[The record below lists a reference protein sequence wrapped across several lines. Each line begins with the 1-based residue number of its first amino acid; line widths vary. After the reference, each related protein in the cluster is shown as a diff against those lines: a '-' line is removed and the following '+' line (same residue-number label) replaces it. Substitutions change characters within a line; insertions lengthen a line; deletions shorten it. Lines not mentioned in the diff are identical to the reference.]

1 MFYHAATQTYVNT
14 GQPFTLA
21 GIQYPA
27 NWLELASASDK
38 QAAGLTEVSTSGS
51 RADERYFFV
60 TEELVDGV
68 RVITNL
74 PKPPEVIAAID
85 AAAIE
90 ALKVRVRALRKEIL
104 DRLIGIAFA
113 AKESG
118 DTATVQHCL
127 TARTGLLAITDDL
140 PNDLNAVEL
149 TVFTRYVT
157 IREALPESLKNTF
170 AGLDL

>member
-1 MFYHAATQTYVNT
+1 MFYHAATQTYINP
-14 GQPFTLA
+14 GQAFVLA

-38 QAAGLTEVSTSGS
+38 QAAGLSEVSTSGT

-74 PKPPEVIAAID
+74 PKPPEMLAAVD

-90 ALKVRVRALRKEIL
+90 ALKARVRALRKEIL

-113 AKESG
+113 AKES
-118 DTATVQHCL
+118 DDQVTVIHCL
-127 TARTGLLAITDDL
+127 EARTGLLSITDNLPSDL
-140 PNDLNAVEL
+140 SGAEM
-149 TVFTRYVT
+149 TIFTRYLT

>member
-1 MFYHAATQTYVNT
+1 MFYHAATQTYINP
-14 GQPFTLA
+14 GQAFVLA

-27 NWLELASASDK
+27 NWLELASTSDK
-38 QAAGLTEVSTSGS
+38 QAAGLSEVSTSGT

-74 PKPPEVIAAID
+74 PKPPEMLAAVD
-85 AAAIE
+85 TAAIE
-90 ALKVRVRALRKEIL
+90 ALKVRVRTLRKEIL

-113 AKESG
+113 AKEVS
-118 DTATVQHCL
+118 DTATVEHCL
-127 TARTGLLAITDDL
+127 TARTALLSITDNL
-140 PNDLNAVEL
+140 PGDPSAAEL
-149 TVFTRYVT
+149 TIFTRYVT

>member
-1 MFYHAATQTYVNT
+1 MFYHSATQRYINP
-14 GQPFTLA
+14 GQAFVLT

-38 QAAGLTEVSTSGS
+38 QAAGLSEVSTSGT

-74 PKPPEVIAAID
+74 PKPPEMLAAVD
-85 AAAIE
+85 AVTIE
-90 ALKVRVRALRKEIL
+90 ALKARVRILRKEIF

-113 AKESG
+113 AKEAG

-127 TARTGLLAITDDL
+127 TARAGLLTITDDL
-140 PNDLNAVEL
+140 PTEPSAAEL
-149 TVFTRYVT
+149 TVFGRYLA
-157 IREALPESLKNTF
+157 IREALPEGLKNTF